1 MIRFWHA
8 SHLPFWNHSS
18 PLAVRVGGW
27 NDFSTKNNH
36 QKQRPTW
43 WYYIFLYYTIDLLFQ
58 EREQIAHHAYV
69 FQATSLI
76 CFSQKSVGKE
86 LGESFLKHNILCP
99 NLQHGVKKGTDG
111 DWFLHSPHSIVVSDI
126 YSNEGI

>member
-1 MIRFWHA
+1 MHHIY
-8 SHLPFWNHSS
+8 PFGITPLHSLLES
-18 PLAVRVGGW
+18 VGELIFRQKIIIKSKGQLG
-27 NDFSTKNNH
+27 DTIFSYTTLLICFFSRESKLH
-36 QKQRPTW
+36 TMPMFFKQ
-43 WYYIFLYYTIDLLFQ
+43 
-58 EREQIAHHAYV
+58 HHW
-69 FQATSLI
+69 L